1 MIFCDIPQIEQMGSE
16 LMRPRDDFLQD
27 SLKKIPLN
35 SDICIIDLIDGGS
48 MWPLDNLTSK
58 TIYNIH
64 EGLSNHTG
72 DIFYLCGD
80 CNIVERYNKWCE
92 TNLYRKIIVLPFPF
106 CFFPKPN
113 LVEDFCVESLELTY
127 SNEER
132 ELYKKLCLKN
142 KTKNF
147 INLTCQP
154 KLLRLVLL
162 KKYYKHQNFEYSF
175 FPWHH
180 GKYFQTISLDD
191 PIVWNND
198 GQEVKGVVDSISD
211 TFSDFFELNTPCF
224 LSDYIPI
231 RELTEFSSE
240 WKPGSKD
247 KRFFDDSMP
256 QEVFTS
262 CCDIVTESYYCND
275 AVFFSE
281 KTLKEI
287 IFRRPFFT
295 LGAKNQYKVFKKL
308 GFELY
313 DEIFDYD
320 FDSAETIKER
330 YEGFCSQIDRYI
342 NIPPIEFNEKLKV
355 LTEKIEYNFQLL
367 KQTFL
372 DDISVYEMFDK
383 IHDDKNI
390 FVETS
395 TLDKSFKKV
404 LNILQQYKKEL
415 DD

>member
-1 MIFCDIPQIEQMGSE
+1 MIFCDVPQIEEMGSN
-16 LMRPRDDFLQD
+16 FQD

-48 MWPLDNLTSK
+48 MWPLDNLTNK
-58 TIYNIH
+58 IIYNIH

-92 TNLYRKIIVLPFPF
+92 KITNLYRKITVVPFPF

-113 LVEDFCVESLELTY
+113 LVEDFCIEDEELTY
-127 SNEER
+127 SNEEQ

-142 KTKNF
+142 KTKTF
-147 INLTCQP
+147 INLTSQP
-154 KLLRLVLL
+154 KLLRLLL
-162 KKYYKHQNFEYSF
+162 LNKYYKHQNFEYSF

-180 GKYFQTISLDD
+180 GEDFTSISLDD
-191 PIVWNND
+191 PIVWTED
-198 GQEVKGVVDSISD
+198 GQKVKGDVLEDSD
-211 TFSDFFELNTPCF
+211 TFRDSFELDVPFF
-224 LSDYIPI
+224 LSDSIPI

-287 IFRRPFFT
+287 IFRRPFIM
-295 LGAKNQYKVFKKL
+295 LGAKNQYKVFEKL

-342 NIPPIEFNEKLKV
+342 NVPPIEFNEKLKV

-367 KQTFL
+367 NQK
-372 DDISVYEMFDK
+372 IIESEIIYEMFDK

-390 FVETS
+390 FVENS

-415 DD
+415 ND